1 MKIQESGEMYLE
13 TILVLKQKMAN
24 VRAIDVAQEMNFSK
38 PSVSRALG
46 ILKANDYITVDKN
59 GYITLT
65 KSGND
70 IAVKIYERH
79 NVLTKLFVYIGVE
92 KDVAAED
99 ACKVEHDISDGTFA
113 AIKKYFEQIEK
124 RS

>member
-113 AIKKYFEQIEK
+113 ALKKYFEQIEK